1 MAQSGIQTLPILRGP
16 LAASGPWQALIAR
29 PNKRVYPFPLGATA
43 DTTTTGTTIQMG
55 GLGEP
60 FVANDYIIVCEA
72 TAYGNSTLFIPNF
85 NKIRQI
91 VSVAGG
97 EDDITV
103 DAAVSVADGDHIL
116 NIGADGA
123 TAPKTDPDLDGI
135 VAITDDPYGI
145 TSNAS
150 GYLLTGDGGHFR
162 GFLPTG
168 TTLVDLLITDNSK
181 GPEIVIPYYSVGA
194 EA

>member
-1 MAQSGIQTLPILRGP
+1 MTQSGIKTLPILRGP

-43 DTTTTGTTIQMG
+43 DTTTTGTVIQMG

-60 FVANDYIIVCEA
+60 FVANDYIIVCNA
-72 TAYGNSTLFIPNF
+72 TSFGNSTLFIPDF

-91 VSVAGG
+91 VSVSGT

-103 DAAVSVADGDHIL
+103 DAAVNVTSGDHIL

-123 TAPKTDPDLDGI
+123 TAPKTSPDLDAI
-135 VAITDDPYGI
+135 VALTDDPYGV
-145 TSNAS
+145 TSNS
-150 GYLLTGDGGHFR
+150 NGYLLTGDSGHFK
-162 GFLPTG
+162 GFLPTS
-168 TTLVDLLITDNSK
+168 TTLIDLLITDNSK
-181 GPEIVIPYYSVGA
+181 NPEIVIPFFSVGV